1 MCKCKIGLVATAIA
15 ACALLVT
22 AGCAGPSGETSREQ
36 NVPVTLALKFA
47 PGDSTAYRV
56 IRETNKGVEWKG
68 PESGRP
74 KNFTGGHTTNRI
86 EMAFTQHVQ
95 STDGAGKAVAK
106 ITITGLKYL
115 AKIKDQVTL
124 DFDSSREIEDPAFR
138 GRKDLSSPL
147 GKLIG
152 QSYTIEL
159 TASGQVS
166 QVIDAVEARSAVAGE
181 SVLNKT
187 AVNLLSDGSIKEL
200 HALPGLPAAGKEQ
213 LRRGESWS
221 SIESVSFDLMGAKAY
236 EKIYTLQEVQGSGN
250 RRMAVAKMKAVPSA
264 EMAKELHKEQNTAF
278 SNMFDN
284 TETFTGDLKLDL
296 TKGQVQQWNETLEA
310 QWFIVD
316 PNPKDPQEPAALK
329 MTATR
334 LHGIERIE

>member
-1 MCKCKIGLVATAIA
+1 MT
-15 ACALLVT
+15 T
-22 AGCAGPSGETSREQ
+22 GCAGPSGGPGGAEGQ
-36 NVPVTLALKFA
+36 NASVTLTLKFA

-56 IRETNKGVEWKG
+56 IRETDKGVEWKG

-86 EMAFTQHVQ
+86 EMAFTQHIQ
-95 STDGAGKAVAK
+95 SADGAGKAVAK

-115 AKIKDQVTL
+115 AKIKDQITL
-124 DFDSSREIEDPAFR
+124 DLDSSRQ
-138 GRKDLSSPL
+138 KDLNSPL

-187 AVNLLSDGSIKEL
+187 AANLLSDGSIKEL

-221 SIESVSFDLMGAKAY
+221 NIESVSFDLMGAKAY

-250 RRMAVAKMKAVPSA
+250 RRIAVAKMKAVPSA

-284 TETFTGDLKLDL
+284 TETFTGDLKFDL
-296 TKGQVQQWNETLEA
+296 TKGQVKQWNETLQTE
-310 QWFIVD
+310 WFIVD

-334 LHGIERIE
+334 LHGIERID

>member
-1 MCKCKIGLVATAIA
+1 MCKCKIGLIAMAIA
-15 ACALLVT
+15 ACALFVT
-22 AGCAGPSGETSREQ
+22 AGCAGPSRGPAGAGGKPQEQ
-36 NVPVTLALKFA
+36 NATVTLALKLV

-56 IRETNKGVEWKG
+56 IRETDKGVEWKG
-68 PESGRP
+68 PESSRP
-74 KNFTGGHTTNRI
+74 KNFTGGHSGSRI

-95 STDGAGKAVAK
+95 NADGADKAVVK
-106 ITITGLKYL
+106 ITITELKYL
-115 AKIKDQVTL
+115 AKVKDQVTM
-124 DFDSSREIEDPAFR
+124 DFDSSRE
-138 GRKDLSSPL
+138 KDLSSPL

-166 QVIDAVEARSAVAGE
+166 KVIDAAEARAAVAGE

-187 AVNLLSDGSIKEL
+187 AANLLSDGSIKEL
-200 HALPGLPAAGKEQ
+200 HALPGLPAAGKDQ
-213 LRRGESWS
+213 LRTGESWS
-221 SIESVSFDLMGAKAY
+221 SIESFSFDLMGAKAY
-236 EKIYTLQEVQGSGN
+236 EKVYTLEAIQEVGN
-250 RRMAVAKMKAVPSA
+250 RRIAVARMKAVPSA

-278 SNMFDN
+278 FSEMFDN

-296 TKGQVQQWNETLEA
+296 TRGQVQQWNETFET

-316 PNPKDPQEPAALK
+316 PNPKDPQEPAALR

-334 LHGIERIE
+334 LHSIKRID

>member
-1 MCKCKIGLVATAIA
+1 MCKCRIGLVATAIA
-15 ACALLVT
+15 ACALFVT
-22 AGCAGPSGETSREQ
+22 AGCAGPSGGPGGAEGR
-36 NVPVTLALKFA
+36 NAPVTLALKFA
-47 PGDSTAYRV
+47 TGDSTAYRV
-56 IRETNKGVEWKG
+56 TRETDKGVEWKG

-86 EMAFTQHVQ
+86 EMAFTQHIQ

-115 AKIKDQVTL
+115 AKVKDQVTM
-124 DFDSSREIEDPAFR
+124 DFDSSRE
-138 GRKDLSSPL
+138 KDLSSPL

-166 QVIDAVEARSAVAGE
+166 KVIDAAEARSAVVGE

-187 AVNLLSDGSIKEL
+187 AANLLSDGSIKEL
-200 HALPGLPAAGKEQ
+200 HTIPGLPAAGKDQ
-213 LRRGESWS
+213 LRTGENWS

-250 RRMAVAKMKAVPSA
+250 RRIAVARMKAVPSA

-296 TKGQVQQWNETLEA
+296 TKGQVQQWNETLQTE
-310 QWFIVD
+310 WFIVD

-334 LHGIERIE
+334 LHSIERID